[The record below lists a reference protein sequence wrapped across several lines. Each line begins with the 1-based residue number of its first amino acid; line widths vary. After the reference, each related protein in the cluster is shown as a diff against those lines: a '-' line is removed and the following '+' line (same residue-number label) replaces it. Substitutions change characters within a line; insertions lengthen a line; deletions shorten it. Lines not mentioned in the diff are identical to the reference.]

1 MSDEEEN
8 FEEIL
13 IPLLG
18 MLEMVAFKRGL
29 RGMGA
34 DMWVQVIYANLGD
47 IGIHTLREF
56 MSSVLTVN
64 EKLDDSGHKRL
75 EAHTLNLMVVEVCDM
90 MFGPEE
96 EHVNVGEPA
105 QDLHRE

>member
-1 MSDEEEN
+1 MSDEA
-8 FEEIL
+8 EEIL

-18 MLEMVAFKRGL
+18 MLEMVAFKHGL
-29 RGMGA
+29 RVRGA
-34 DMWVQVIYANLGD
+34 EMWVHVIYSNLRD
-47 IGIHTLREF
+47 VGIHTLRGF

-64 EKLDDSGHKRL
+64 KKLDDSGHKRL
-75 EAHTLNLMVVEVCDM
+75 EVHTLNLMVAEVCDM

-96 EHVNVGEPA
+96 EHLNVGEPA

>member
-1 MSDEEEN
+1 MSDKVED
-8 FEEIL
+8 FIL

-34 DMWVQVIYANLGD
+34 EMWVQVIYANLGD
-47 IGIHTLREF
+47 VGIHMLRKF
-56 MSSVLTVN
+56 MLSVLTVN
-64 EKLDDSGHKRL
+64 DKLEDSGHKRL
-75 EAHTLNLMVVEVCDM
+75 EAHTLNLMVAEVGDM

-96 EHVNVGEPA
+96 EHLNLGEPV